1 MLELKQVIKM
11 LKKIDKK
18 IYLIGIVFGL
28 LFLFHL
34 PLMTKNII
42 TADVLLNNNYYNG
55 YSWELSLGRFGLYGL
70 GLLKSF
76 ISIPH
81 LELILSF
88 LLIAMNTYL
97 LIDLFKIEKKEAK
110 CLTILLMV
118 LSPITSS
125 ILLFHYCSV
134 GYSLAFLLSTI
145 TIYSFDKV
153 NNKYLK
159 YLISLFCTTISLS
172 MYQAYFSY
180 IITLFFLY
188 HLKQLL
194 EKKLNF
200 KDGLKQ
206 LLIILGGT
214 ILYFILMKASQWF
227 FHIDMANYSNANQ
240 IGIKT
245 LLSFP
250 YKIIDSYKL
259 FYKFF
264 FTNEIMKNTF
274 FYNHIIHLLFII
286 LWIITIIKK
295 LIQGKYNKIE
305 IITSIIMILG
315 LPIFLNSVI
324 FVISDTKLQLLMSVS
339 YLLLPIF
346 YFSMI
351 DNKIIKYSTLFLFLI
366 LFRNYTIQVQST
378 YLTLEHTYNTYH
390 TIINSAINKNIN
402 QLDKDFVV
410 IGKMNNNN
418 DNKQIKDSNYG
429 YISDEEL
436 FWDEYNLRKLGFERF
451 TSEYL
456 GLQLNFADESSYNQI
471 LNHIKNELIYEE
483 NNIIV
488 INLNQYK
495 KEK

>member
-1 MLELKQVIKM
+1 
-11 LKKIDKK
+11 
-18 IYLIGIVFGL
+18 
-28 LFLFHL
+28 
-34 PLMTKNII
+34 
-42 TADVLLNNNYYNG
+42 
-55 YSWELSLGRFGLYGL
+55 
-70 GLLKSF
+70 
-76 ISIPH
+76 
-81 LELILSF
+81 
-88 LLIAMNTYL
+88 
-97 LIDLFKIEKKEAK
+97 
-110 CLTILLMV
+110 
-118 LSPITSS
+118 
-125 ILLFHYCSV
+125 
-134 GYSLAFLLSTI
+134 
-145 TIYSFDKV
+145 
-153 NNKYLK
+153 
-159 YLISLFCTTISLS
+159 
-172 MYQAYFSY
+172 
-180 IITLFFLY
+180 
-188 HLKQLL
+188 
-194 EKKLNF
+194 
-200 KDGLKQ
+200 
-206 LLIILGGT
+206 
-214 ILYFILMKASQWF
+214 
-227 FHIDMANYSNANQ
+227 
-240 IGIKT
+240 
-245 LLSFP
+245 
-250 YKIIDSYKL
+250 
-259 FYKFF
+259 
-264 FTNEIMKNTF
+264 
-274 FYNHIIHLLFII
+274 
-286 LWIITIIKK
+286 
-295 LIQGKYNKIE
+295 
-305 IITSIIMILG
+305 MILG

-410 IGKMNNNN
+410 IGKMNNKN
-418 DNKQIKDSNYG
+418 DYKQIKDSNYG